1 MGSASFHQA
10 LAAPQAVVPP
20 SRVDPSIA
28 EAVERQSAA
37 MRALSLLAF
46 PEAQEPA
53 DYAPASDRAG
63 PHRAPPP
70 SCGDRSRRP
79 SPRPGRAR
87 PAERH
92 GDRSAAVGSSADHGM
107 NQCSGHL
114 CQMLLLDQ
122 AAAAKAADAARERVG
137 EYLLAARLDRLREHT
152 LDRTGQ
158 NTVAPWADRL
168 AGVRRM
174 PPDDDPGR

>member
-1 MGSASFHQA
+1 
-10 LAAPQAVVPP
+10 
-20 SRVDPSIA
+20 
-28 EAVERQSAA
+28 
-37 MRALSLLAF
+37 
-46 PEAQEPA
+46 
-53 DYAPASDRAG
+53 
-63 PHRAPPP
+63 
-70 SCGDRSRRP
+70 
-79 SPRPGRAR
+79 
-87 PAERH
+87 
-92 GDRSAAVGSSADHGM
+92 
-107 NQCSGHL
+107 
-114 CQMLLLDQ
+114 MLLLDQ